1 MPSFIKNLAGGKSIA
16 GLKAPRSR
24 RGDTN
29 QIVDYW
35 FGGITETT
43 GDFES
48 IATTTVGSGGVAE
61 IDFTSIPST
70 YKHLQ
75 IRALVR
81 TDRASI
87 RDNLYIYLN
96 NTRTTTSYTTHVLEG
111 DGVSAT
117 SAGYSSSSGV
127 GAQSGS
133 VLGNTATSQI
143 FSVFVMD
150 ILDYA
155 NTNKYPTIRMLSG
168 WDSNGDGRV
177 VLTSNSFLTTGA
189 VNRIGFDPVNGTTL
203 MQYSSFALYGIKG

>member
-1 MPSFIKNLAGGKSIA
+1 MQILSAPFAAVIA
-16 GLKAPRSR
+16 G
-24 RGDTN
+24 
-29 QIVDYW
+29 DY
-35 FGGITETT
+35 
-43 GDFES
+43 DS
-48 IATTTVGSGGVAE
+48 IATTTVGAGGVAE

-81 TDRASI
+81 TNRAST

-111 DGVSAT
+111 DGTTAS
-117 SAGYSSSSGV
+117 SGGYASGSGV

-133 VLGNTATSQI
+133 VLGNSVASQI

-155 NTNKYPTIRMLSG
+155 NTNKNKTIRMLSG
-168 WDSNGDGRV
+168 WDSNGSGYA
-177 VLTSNSFLTTGA
+177 VLSSNAFLSNDA
-189 VNRIGFDPVNGTTL
+189 VSRIGFDPVNGTTL
-203 MQYSSFALYGIKG
+203 MEYSSFALYGIKG